1 MEKKIFSDI
10 LFIQIKINNIFLI
23 LFLFNLISKKMFN
36 RIEEKFSGKDKKK
49 TVGFLKEK
57 DKQELRKKNNN
68 ISRILA
74 NYYDP
79 KIHSRA
85 WYPNGIFHRKKY
97 YYYADSGLGYF
108 YEKNNV
114 EQLKIVSDSKKKNIL
129 QNFVEY
135 KFLQENQFVV
145 TIEYCANCEEH
156 KMHTFHNS
164 ELYKNYAMSI
174 QKCISLRFPFVNI
187 LLKPID
193 TDILKENEFKLPKVK
208 NGQSYNNFPFTN
220 DKFKQVRIGA
230 MEIQICAKKNGK
242 EIKTGLVHSK
252 LQTGKW
258 PKINVVLDKI
268 VSFLPLFHSE
278 IVLYN
283 KEENS
288 KDENNNISETNE
300 NDLIKNSLL
309 ENIQINIYLLKNTKI
324 QSIAENAWNE
334 IQNDLD
340 PHKRKEIL
348 KENKLLAKESLVRP
362 GTSSVFN
369 LKKNRP
375 FTSLARKSAS
385 STNIFSR
392 PFSEKIATN
401 SLLFENKSLIEI
413 KNSSQFSRPGQEII
427 SNKNLANDLKGKL
440 ILTKFTNKEGT
451 INFGPLPYDSY
462 LIEVCES
469 KQFMGTFMTLIF
481 DQIVPNETVKKF
493 LGLFV
498 QTNAFLQINTYE
510 TVKDSDGK
518 DDQIHVKNCKVSIES
533 FNNDDYSNS
542 NQNLNEIKIEID
554 EKKDSQGIYE
564 TMVPPGTYLISV
576 QKENY
581 EIVRKFYDLEKGF
594 NSINIEMTT
603 EKNVELK
610 LSVYSYEKFQEET
623 YEPIQNAEISIYKNS
638 HEVIFEGI
646 SDKNGDLTFTVTKGE
661 DFLTVIVNKLGYF
674 PVQRIFVR
682 NNNFQVNENNEYK
695 ENYVFFLVSE
705 KFLHEQHCM
714 ICVTYSGFYDTNF
727 EPSAIQLSDNI
738 KDNIEL
744 SCFDGQKENGV
755 LGTFIKYKAGKSDEK
770 TEKKNVISEEN
781 YVNDEDDNFDEVVLM
796 SFNIKTENLKVHN
809 FQDKGFSMNGLE
821 RFGCLSIIYT
831 ENNVFY
837 LPAPSYCKEGYCI
850 WNLGWLDVK
859 NQLFYEINTLSVEIF
874 ERILYFSSFLDFIQK
889 IIDNKIYLN
898 LFEIFGF
905 DKGILI
911 NNDRFIYENTMMKV
925 LKNIKFMDIDNKDN
939 RMFICNMMKS
949 GNKLISFNLIKKKIA
964 SNLKNFKEENE
975 IIDNSTNFSKSIND
989 IKNSQSLSNQMFNF
1003 NK

>member
-1 MEKKIFSDI
+1 
-10 LFIQIKINNIFLI
+10 
-23 LFLFNLISKKMFN
+23 MFN
-36 RIEEKFSGKDKKK
+36 RIDEKYSGKEKKK

-57 DKQELRKKNNN
+57 EKQELRKKNNN

-85 WYPNGIFHRKKY
+85 WFPSGIFHRKKY
-97 YYYADSGLGYF
+97 YYYEDSGLGYF

-114 EQLKIVSDSKKKNIL
+114 EQLKSVSDSKKKNIL

-135 KFLQENQFVV
+135 NFLQENQFIV

-164 ELYKNYAMSI
+164 ELYKNYALSI
-174 QKCISLRFPFVNI
+174 QKCISLRFPFINI

-208 NGQSYNNFPFTN
+208 NGENLNVPFVN
-220 DKFKQVRIGA
+220 DKFKEVRIGA
-230 MEIQICAKKNGK
+230 MEIQISAKKNGK
-242 EIKTGLVHSK
+242 DIKTGLIHSK

-258 PKINVVLDKI
+258 PKINLILDKI
-268 VSFLPLFHSE
+268 VSFLPLFTCD
-278 IVLYN
+278 IILYN
-283 KEENS
+283 KEET
-288 KDENNNISETNE
+288 KDSNNNNNNNNNNISEENE
-300 NDLIKNSLL
+300 NDLVKNSLL
-309 ENIQINIYLLKNTKI
+309 QNIQINIYLLKNTKI
-324 QSIAENAWNE
+324 QTISENAWNE
-334 IQNDLD
+334 IQNELD

-348 KENKLLAKESLVRP
+348 KENKLLQKESLIRP

-375 FTSLARKSAS
+375 FSSLSRKSAS
-385 STNIFSR
+385 SINIFSR
-392 PFSEKIATN
+392 PFSEKINNN
-401 SLLFENKSLIEI
+401 SLLFENKSLIQI

-427 SNKNLANDLKGKL
+427 SNKNLAEKLKGKL
-440 ILTKFTNKEGT
+440 ILTKFTNKEGI
-451 INFGPLPYDSY
+451 INIGPLPFDSY

-469 KQFMGTFMTLIF
+469 KQFMGNFMTLIF
-481 DQIVPNETVKKF
+481 NQIFEKNIKKF
-493 LGLFV
+493 IGLFV
-498 QTNAFLQINTYE
+498 QTNSYLQINTYE
-510 TVKDSDGK
+510 TIKDSEGK
-518 DDQIHVKNCKVSIES
+518 DDQNYVKNCKVFIES
-533 FNNDDYSNS
+533 FTNDDYSNEF
-542 NQNLNEIKIEID
+542 NQSEIKIEIE
-554 EKKDSQGIYE
+554 EKKDSKGIYE

-576 QKENY
+576 YKENY
-581 EIVRKFYDLEKGF
+581 EIVRKYYDLEKGF

-610 LSVYSYEKFQEET
+610 ISIYSYEKFQEET

-638 HEVIFEGI
+638 NEVIFEGI
-646 SDKNGDLTFTVTKGE
+646 SDKNGDLTFIVTKGE
-661 DFLTVIVNKLGYF
+661 DFLTIIVNKLNYF
-674 PVQRIFVR
+674 PVQRIFIR
-682 NNNFQVNENNEYK
+682 NNNFQVNEKNEYK

-714 ICVTYSGFYDTNF
+714 ICVIYSGFYDTNF
-727 EPSAIQLSDNI
+727 EPNSIQLSDNI

-755 LGTFIKYKAGKSDEK
+755 LGTFIKYKKNDEK
-770 TEKKNVISEEN
+770 SEKKNLISEEN
-781 YVNDEDDNFDEVVLM
+781 YVNDEDDNFDEVVLL
-796 SFNIKTENLKVHN
+796 SFNIKTDNLKIHN

-831 ENNVFY
+831 ENNIFY
-837 LPAPSYCKEGYCI
+837 LPAPSYCKEGFSI

-859 NQLFYEINTLSVEIF
+859 NQLFYEINTLNVEIF
-874 ERILYFSSFLDFIQK
+874 DRIVYFSAFLDFIQK

-898 LFEIFGF
+898 IFEIFGF
-905 DKGILI
+905 DKGILM

-949 GNKLISFNLIKKKIA
+949 GNKLISFSLIKKKLA
-964 SNLKNFKEENE
+964 SILKNFKEENE
-975 IIDNSTNFSKSIND
+975 IIENSTNFSNEF
-989 IKNSQSLSNQMFNF
+989 KNSQSLSNQNFNF
-1003 NK
+1003 NQ